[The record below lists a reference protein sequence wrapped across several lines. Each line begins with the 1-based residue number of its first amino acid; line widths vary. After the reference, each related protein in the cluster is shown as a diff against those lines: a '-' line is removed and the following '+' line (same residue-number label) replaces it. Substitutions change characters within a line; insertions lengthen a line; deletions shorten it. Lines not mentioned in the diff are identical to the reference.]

1 CSRLAPEA
9 PATVSDRRMLEGPA
23 DGIQPGDS
31 RAPGGMHSRGG
42 PGAYRS
48 TLSRCRGAGALTTV
62 GRSGMNRD
70 LPGWIYGALSLPRL
84 APYLRA
90 ANGDS
95 GVAMRLYWWNIEVS
109 GAFYGPLHCLEVGLR
124 NALHERLKEHLGRAE
139 WWAAAP
145 LTAAGSRM
153 VADVVDKVRNRGAV
167 HVSADDVVAGLSFGF
182 WVALLSRGAAY
193 DRSFWVPA
201 LHKAFPGYSGSRAR
215 LHEGLLTMVL
225 LRNRIMHHE

>member
-1 CSRLAPEA
+1 M
-9 PATVSDRRMLEGPA
+9 DRE
-23 DGIQPGDS
+23 
-31 RAPGGMHSRGG
+31 
-42 PGAYRS
+42 
-48 TLSRCRGAGALTTV
+48 
-62 GRSGMNRD
+62 

-95 GVAMRLYWWNIEVS
+95 GVAMRLYWWNIEVY
-109 GAFYGPLHCLEVGLR
+109 GALYGPLHCLEVGLR
-124 NALHERLKEHLGRAE
+124 NALHERLEEHLGRAE

-153 VADVVDKVRNRGAV
+153 VADVVDKLRNRGAV

-225 LRNRIMHHE
+225 LRNRIMHHEPVHHRDLAADHRKLYRILGYLSVELLLAAKEFDRVPEVLARRVSVCEGSHPPRF